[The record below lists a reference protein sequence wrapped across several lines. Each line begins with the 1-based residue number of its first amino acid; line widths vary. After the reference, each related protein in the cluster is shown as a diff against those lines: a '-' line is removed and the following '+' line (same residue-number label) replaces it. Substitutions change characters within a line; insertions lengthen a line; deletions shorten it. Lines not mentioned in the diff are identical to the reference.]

1 MPISHTHRFIYI
13 HVPKCAG
20 ASVIKALAAAGTNLE
35 LHGEASADERI
46 RFKQTHLQHA
56 TAEVLRGQLTPD
68 TWNSYFKFSIVRNPW
83 DWLVSLYH
91 FHYRK
96 TLSTTNTSVLS
107 GAATNEKI
115 QRFQSWATAICRI
128 AMNRPKRGATYY
140 LTGGEGEI
148 IVDYVARYENLAVE
162 FSKICSQVGISAVL
176 PHINS
181 SKHVHYRDY
190 YDAALAG
197 LVATTYERDIESFGY
212 SF

>member
-1 MPISHTHRFIYI
+1 
-13 HVPKCAG
+13 
-20 ASVIKALAAAGTNLE
+20 VIKALAAAGTNLE